1 MKITEKVRQEITQ
14 IEFRDDLSQ
23 DKKIAKITHLACA
36 TCVGV
41 AIQPLTFAIMKV
53 ADLYFSHKAR
63 NEKLSEER
71 IKAVWKQAFQQG
83 KKQGQAQAEQLQQPE
98 D

>member
-1 MKITEKVRQEITQ
+1 
-14 IEFRDDLSQ
+14 
-23 DKKIAKITHLACA
+23 
-36 TCVGV
+36 
-41 AIQPLTFAIMKV
+41 MKV

-83 KKQGQAQAEQLQQPE
+83 KKQGQAQAEQLHQPE